1 MTKTLIVSVG
11 LKEQLQ
17 LACLSNV
24 SFEVE
29 VGGDVSSS
37 RTALPSVMKA
47 TTSSGSV
54 GRRTGWRAWLLSKF
68 QCSVGLGWAWV
79 ELCEQETLEVVNL
92 KGP

>member
-1 MTKTLIVSVG
+1 MTETLIASVG

-29 VGGDVSSS
+29 VGGDVSSG
-37 RTALPSVMKA
+37 RTALLSMMKA
-47 TTSSGSV
+47 TATSGSV
-54 GRRTGWRAWLLSKF
+54 GRRTGWRVRLLSKF
-68 QCSVGLGWAWV
+68 QCSVGLGWSFV
-79 ELCEQETLEVVNL
+79 SKKGFVVNL